1 MMTGLLFCLTAL
13 AQEPSTQPPAGPAV
27 RLSLIVTDR
36 ANHSINDVSK
46 DQIQVLED
54 KIPQT
59 VSLFSKDDRGVT
71 YGLAIDTSGSL
82 RSVLGSIIEAARL
95 IINNNR
101 SVDETFIERFIS
113 SDKIE
118 TVMDF
123 TSDKDKLLKSVE
135 KLKVEG
141 GQSAV
146 NDAVYLAVR
155 HTAGHQ
161 SGLDRRHALVL
172 ITDGEDRAS
181 YYSEDQLFELV
192 RASDVQIFVIGIV
205 TQLKTEGVT
214 TDARGKAER
223 FLNRLSMETGGRAF
237 FPKNMDE
244 LRRFVTEIVRDLQ
257 MQYVIGYQSTGN
269 TNKANFRSVEIKMN
283 ETPSRDALTPITRL
297 GYFVIPPDANPEEF
311 YKKSKKRSKP

>member
-1 MMTGLLFCLTAL
+1 MTGLLFCLTAL

-27 RLSLIVTDR
+27 RLSLIVTDP

-82 RSVLGSIIEAARL
+82 RNLLGSIIEAARL
-95 IINNNR
+95 IINDNR

-161 SGLDRRHALVL
+161 AGLDRRHALVL

-181 YYSEDQLFELV
+181 YSEGQLFELV

-244 LRRFVTEIVRDLQ
+244 LRRFVTEIVHDLQ
-257 MQYVIGYQSTGN
+257 MQYVIGYHSTGN
-269 TNKANFRSVEIKMN
+269 TNKANFRRVEIKIN
-283 ETPSRDALTPITRL
+283 ETPGRDKLTPIARL
-297 GYFVIPPDANPEEF
+297 GYFVTPPDTNPEEF
-311 YKKSKKRSKP
+311 YKKSKKKSKP